1 MVPAFQLKIIND
13 ERNIE
18 SLWLVFD
25 PNLMEMRN
33 RSGRYLRS
41 TKHLVEIFFIIEQ
54 EFLFGEND
62 EIVIQNETVVEAN
75 ADDVN
80 GEAENQNFAER
91 NDGADGKDDDDE
103 SDAGTESTDSD
114 EIPVKIIDDLY
125 QQLREAHRTK
135 ALAINYADEFI
146 QHHDLRPKLTPY
158 QLDGVRWMLNRE
170 RAIDYFPTE
179 FVEVT
184 RRWPDAETNVKF
196 FYNERTMILQ
206 ANENFDV
213 AIPKGGILADAMG
226 LGKTVEM
233 LDLILLNQRTIDP
246 NEIENQH
253 EASSLNRN
261 AEAYKF
267 FYQPILRCLCA
278 NKTLSNTVR
287 CKRCYLYQHRMCV
300 SQRDIAD
307 APDNKYICPTCW
319 QDEPL
324 LKSKTTF
331 IVSPPSIKLQW
342 RDEVLK
348 HVSNENFKVSTPHLL
363 FQRQYAIDFKSMR
376 RRFVYAI
383 QFD

>member
-1 MVPAFQLKIIND
+1 MPAFQLQIIND

-18 SLWLVFD
+18 SLWLIFD
-25 PNLMEMRN
+25 PNLMEIRN

-62 EIVIQNETVVEAN
+62 EIVIQNETVVKAN

-80 GEAENQNFAER
+80 GEAENQDFSER
-91 NDGADGKDDDDE
+91 NHVGDGKGDDGE

-114 EIPVKIIDDLY
+114 ELPVKIIDDLY

-135 ALAINYADEFI
+135 ALAIDYADEFI
-146 QHHDLRPKLTPY
+146 QHSDLRPKLTRY
-158 QLDGVRWMLNRE
+158 QLEGVRWMLNRE
-170 RAIDYFPTE
+170 HAVDYFPTE

-184 RRWPDAETNVKF
+184 RRWPDARTNVKF

-206 ANENFDV
+206 ANENLDV

-233 LDLILLNQRTIDP
+233 LDLILLNQRLIVP
-246 NEIENQH
+246 NEIQNERDA
-253 EASSLNRN
+253 EGYRN
-261 AEAYKF
+261 AEAYKL
-267 FYQPILRCLCA
+267 YYEPILRCLCA
-278 NKTLSNTVR
+278 NKSLNNTV
-287 CKRCYLYQHRMCV
+287 CCIRCYLYQHRQCV
-300 SQRDIAD
+300 SQRNIAD
-307 APDNKYICPTCW
+307 APDSKYICPTCW
-319 QDEPL
+319 QEEPL
-324 LKSKTTF
+324 LPSKTTF

-348 HVSNENFKVSTPHLL
+348 HVSNANFKVSTHRL
-363 FQRQYAIDFKSMR
+363 
-376 RRFVYAI
+376 
-383 QFD
+383 